1 MSKKLFRA
9 LKYVKNKPVE
19 ISVGISPEEAAQ
31 DNVGDDKAKLVFT
44 TDRRIFLNGEEIA
57 RTKGDERPK
66 PIVNK
71 AIPLHPMIGSRYV
84 VRKSKK
90 SDIRG
95 KFRLQFIV
103 LKNAVYDDDTTV
115 DLNALFDSLRTV
127 FGNNV
132 EIGELYIFGYSTF
145 EKQWL
150 RNWMTFSPIE
160 ITHSLP
166 ISAGFLT
173 FVATFVIGIPNL
185 DSEFFVI
192 RVKNRG
198 RNILEKPEFE
208 AEVTGDINLDT
219 NRYLKFR
226 DEPTASPHFELHN
239 GKVYCVKMPNVP
251 DVLLANIDDHNQ
263 YDGLNTLKFFNNL
276 YGYRKRKKYND
287 VVIPFKESLGF
298 KEKKNA
304 WVRITS
310 EGDYYNSINPM
321 RFYPVKNHGFSCKD
335 QSIHFVEFRV
345 CNLEGKII
353 KNGTP

>member
-1 MSKKLFRA
+1 MSNKLYRA
-9 LKYVKNKPVE
+9 LRYVKNKPVE
-19 ISVGISPEEAAQ
+19 ISVGIRPEEAAQ

-90 SDIRG
+90 YDISG

-132 EIGELYIFGYSTF
+132 EVGELYIFGYSTF
-145 EKQWL
+145 EKQRL
-150 RNWMTFSPIE
+150 QNWMTFSPIE
-160 ITHSLP
+160 ITHSLL
-166 ISAGFLT
+166 IGTDFLT
-173 FVATFVIGIPNL
+173 FVATFVIDIPNI
-185 DSEFFVI
+185 DSDFFVI

-208 AEVTGDINLDT
+208 AEVTADLNLDST
-219 NRYLKFR
+219 RDLKFR

-239 GKVYCVKMPNVP
+239 GKVYCVKMPNVS
-251 DVLLANIDDHNQ
+251 DVLLADINDHKQ
-263 YDGLNTLKFFNNL
+263 YDRLDTLKRFNNL
-276 YGYRKRKKYND
+276 YGYRKRKKYRN
-287 VVIPFKESLGF
+287 VVIPFNESLDF

-310 EGDYYNSINPM
+310 KGNYYNSINPM
-321 RFYPVKNHGFSCKD
+321 RFYPVKKHGFSCKD

-345 CNLEGKII
+345 CNSEGKII

>member
-1 MSKKLFRA
+1 MSNKLFRS
-9 LKYVKNKPVE
+9 LRYVKNKPVE

-90 SDIRG
+90 NDIRG

-103 LKNAVYDDDTTV
+103 LKNAIYNDDTTV

-132 EIGELYIFGYSTF
+132 EVGELYIFGYSTF

-166 ISAGFLT
+166 IPEDIFT
-173 FVATFVIGIPNL
+173 FVATFVIDIPNL

-208 AEVTGDINLDT
+208 AEVTGDINI
-219 NRYLKFR
+219 KFR

-251 DVLLANIDDHNQ
+251 DVLFPGINDPKQ
-263 YDGLNTLKFFNNL
+263 YIGLIHLKIFNNL

-287 VVIPFKESLGF
+287 VVIPFNKSLKF

-310 EGDYYNSINPM
+310 KDDYYNSINPM
-321 RFYPVKNHGFSCKD
+321 RFYPVKKHGFSCKD

-345 CNLEGKII
+345 CHLDRKII

>member
-1 MSKKLFRA
+1 MSNKLFRS
-9 LKYVKNKPVE
+9 LRYVKNKPVE
-19 ISVGISPEEAAQ
+19 ISVGVSPEEAAQ

-90 SDIRG
+90 YDIRG

-127 FGNNV
+127 FGSNV
-132 EIGELYIFGYSTF
+132 KVGELYIFGYSTF
-145 EKQWL
+145 EKRWL

-166 ISAGFLT
+166 IGADILT
-173 FVATFVIGIPNL
+173 FVATFVIDIPNL

-208 AEVTGDINLDT
+208 AELTADLNLSNT
-219 NRYLKFR
+219 R

-239 GKVYCVKMPNVP
+239 GKVYYVKMPNVP
-251 DVLLANIDDHNQ
+251 DVLFAGINDPNQ
-263 YDGLNTLKFFNNL
+263 YNGLDVLKRFNNL
-276 YGYRKRKKYND
+276 YGYRKRKKYNN
-287 VVIPFKESLGF
+287 VVIPFNESDGF

-310 EGDYYNSINPM
+310 
-321 RFYPVKNHGFSCKD
+321 
-335 QSIHFVEFRV
+335 
-345 CNLEGKII
+345 
-353 KNGTP
+353 

>member
-1 MSKKLFRA
+1 MSNKLFRS
-9 LKYVKNKPVE
+9 LQYVKNKPVE
-19 ISVGISPEEAAQ
+19 ISVGIRPEEAAQ

-71 AIPLHPMIGSRYV
+71 AIPRCPMKGSRYV

-90 SDIRG
+90 YDILG
-95 KFRLQFIV
+95 KFRLQFKV

-132 EIGELYIFGYSTF
+132 EVGKLCIFGKNTV
-145 EKQWL
+145 EMQEL
-150 RNWMTFSPIE
+150 RNWMTFSPNE

-166 ISAGFLT
+166 IRANLLT
-173 FVATFVIGIPNL
+173 FVATFVIDIPNI
-185 DSEFFVI
+185 DSDFFVI
-192 RVKNRG
+192 RVKNHG

-208 AEVTGDINLDT
+208 AEFTGDMNLDRT
-219 NRYLKFR
+219 LFIKFR

-251 DVLLANIDDHNQ
+251 DVLFAEINDPVQ
-263 YDGLNTLKFFNNL
+263 YVGLDILKRFNNL
-276 YGYRKRKKYND
+276 YCYRKSKRYND

-298 KEKKNA
+298 KWKKNA
-304 WVRITS
+304 WARITS
-310 EGDYYNSINPM
+310 EGNYYNSIKPM
-321 RFYPVKNHGFSCKD
+321 RFYPVKKHGSSCKD

-345 CNLEGKII
+345 CKSEGKII